1 MAKKREISLV
11 RSSAAEYL
19 TFVAAGGQSEA
30 SLEMRYEDENVW
42 LTQKMMATLY
52 DVSVPAINQ
61 HLKRIFADNE
71 LDEAAVIK
79 HYLTTATDGKNYRV
93 KHYSLQ
99 AIIAVG
105 FKIENERA
113 VQFRK
118 WANQI
123 VKDYTIQGWVM
134 DVERLKS
141 GGSVLT
147 EEFFERQ
154 LEKIR
159 EIRLSERK
167 FYQKITD
174 IYATALDY
182 DPSATATKRFFAA
195 VQNKL
200 HFAIHGQTAAE
211 VIVGRAD
218 HQKQHM
224 GLVTWEGAPREK
236 IHKYDVSVA
245 KNYLSGFELAQMQR
259 IVSAYLDMAELQAM
273 RRMPMTMAD
282 WEERLSGFLKLWDR
296 EILQDAGKVSAE
308 IAKAHAESEFE
319 KYRIVQDRLFV
330 SDFDRTLQQLDAT
343 TLVSDDD
350 KPERSRTLNA
360 LAKPQKKPTARNKG
374 KDKGNKE

>member
-1 MAKKREISLV
+1 MSKSKRPQIPKKHEISLV

-19 TFVAAGGQSEA
+19 TFVAATGNAQTSV
-30 SLEMRYEDENVW
+30 EMRYEDENIW
-42 LTQKMMATLY
+42 LTQKMMATVY

-71 LDEAAVIK
+71 LEEAAVIK
-79 HYLTTATDGKNYRV
+79 QYLTTAADGKNYQV

-134 DVERLKS
+134 DAERLKS
-141 GGSVLT
+141 GGSILSD
-147 EEFFERQ
+147 EFFERQ

-174 IYATALDY
+174 IYATSLDY
-182 DPSATATKRFFAA
+182 DTSATATKRFFAA

-200 HFAIHGQTAAE
+200 HYAIHGQTAAE
-211 VIVGRAD
+211 VIVDRAG
-218 HQKQHM
+218 HKKENM
-224 GLVTWEGAPREK
+224 GLTSWDGAPQGK
-236 IHKYDVSVA
+236 IHKYDVAIA
-245 KNYLSGFELAQMQR
+245 KNYLSEFELAQLQR

-273 RRMPMTMAD
+273 RRIPMTMAD
-282 WEERLSGFLKLWDR
+282 WEERLGGFLKLWDR
-296 EILQDAGKVSAE
+296 DVLQDAGKVTAE

-319 KYRIVQDRLFV
+319 KYRIVQDRLFE
-330 SDFDRTLQQLDAT
+330 SDFDRVIKRIEAEHKPS
-343 TLVSDDD
+343 SDG
-350 KPERSRTLNA
+350 E
-360 LAKPQKKPTARNKG
+360 
-374 KDKGNKE
+374 

>member
-1 MAKKREISLV
+1 MTDKKKQTALV
-11 RSSAAEYL
+11 RSSTAEYL
-19 TFVAAGGQSEA
+19 TFVAASGQSET
-30 SLEMRYEDENVW
+30 SVEMRYEDENVW

-61 HLKRIFADNE
+61 HLKRIYADRE
-71 LDEAAVIK
+71 LDEEAVIK
-79 HYLTTATDGKNYRV
+79 SYLITAADGKGYWV
-93 KHYSLQ
+93 KHYNLQ

-134 DVERLKS
+134 DVERLKA

-147 EEFFERQ
+147 KEFFERQ

-159 EIRLSERK
+159 EIRFSERK

-182 DPSATATKRFFAA
+182 DSTAAATQRFFAA

-200 HFAIHGQTAAE
+200 HYAIHGQTAAE
-211 VIVGRAD
+211 VIVDRAD
-218 HQKQHM
+218 HRKENM
-224 GLVTWEGAPREK
+224 GLTSWEGAPKGK
-236 IHKYDVSVA
+236 IHKYDVSIA
-245 KNYLSGFELAQMQR
+245 KNYLSGFELAQMER
-259 IVSAYLDMAELQAM
+259 IVSAYLDMAEVQAM
-273 RRMPMTMAD
+273 RRIPMTMAD
-282 WEERLSGFLKLWDR
+282 WEKRLSGFLVLWDR

-319 KYRIVQDRLFV
+319 KYRIVQDRLFE
-330 SDFDRTLQQLDAT
+330 SDFDRMLKQIAANHKT
-343 TLVSDDD
+343 
-350 KPERSRTLNA
+350 RR
-360 LAKPQKKPTARNKG
+360 KKGDGA
-374 KDKGNKE
+374 